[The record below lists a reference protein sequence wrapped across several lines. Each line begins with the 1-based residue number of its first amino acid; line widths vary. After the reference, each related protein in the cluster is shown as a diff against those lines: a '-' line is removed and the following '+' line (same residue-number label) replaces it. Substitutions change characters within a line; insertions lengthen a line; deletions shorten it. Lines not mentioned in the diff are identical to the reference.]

1 MRVLAAD
8 DDPVSRQVL
17 RQALRKWGYLPVL
30 AADGPAALGTLL
42 APGGPRV
49 AILDWEMPGLDGI
62 DVIREA
68 RAATPPGSLY
78 LLLLTGRT
86 ENADI
91 VRGLD
96 AGADDYLTKP
106 FDLEVLRARISVGTR
121 MVSLQASLARR
132 MEELAQAEA
141 RYRELVEGVGV
152 AVWQTDAST
161 WRLSFLN
168 RHGQEVLGHPHDW
181 CLAAR
186 DVWSEHIVPDDWPRI
201 EEFRA
206 RLLEDG
212 EAPAVEYR
220 LMRADGRVAWLRD
233 TVTVLEGPRG
243 GSVLRGVT
251 QDVSAQRLAEAER
264 EATLRMQANFVSF
277 ASHQLR
283 TPLTGIS
290 WMLEMAE
297 NEDGVPETAVEGIQ
311 SARLAAARL
320 TGLVNDLL
328 DTARLDSGRISFDV
342 EPRDLLEITK
352 GALRAVQPVVSRMGH
367 HLVERLPGAPVLVRA
382 DARYAHEALV
392 NLLSNAAKYTPERG
406 TITVAVEPGERS
418 VRWSVRDTGI
428 GIPQDAQTQLFSRFY
443 RAGNAQAIETEG
455 TGLGLYMVKLIASRM
470 NGRVWCE
477 SVEGAGSTFVVELPL
492 VREHEVAEPLPS
504 QASGAA

>member
-1 MRVLAAD
+1 MAALPALAASALSVVPAEPMRVLAAD

-17 RQALRKWGYLPVL
+17 KQALKKWGFQAVL
-30 AADGPAALGTLL
+30 CADGPTALDALL
-42 APGGPRV
+42 RPDGPRV

-68 RAATPPGSLY
+68 RAGTPPGSLY

-86 ENADI
+86 DNVDI

-121 MVSLQASLARR
+121 MMSLQLSLTRR
-132 MEELAQAEA
+132 MEELALAEA

-152 AVWQTDAST
+152 AVWQADAAT
-161 WRLSFLN
+161 WQMSFLN
-168 RHGQEVLGHPHDW
+168 RHGQQVLGHAQER
-181 CLAAR
+181 CLAID
-186 DVWSEHIVPDDWPRI
+186 DVWSHYSVPEDWPRI
-201 EEFRA
+201 QDFRA
-206 RLLEDG
+206 TLMANG
-212 EAPAVEYR
+212 EAPAIEYR
-220 LMRADGRVAWLRD
+220 LVRDDGRVAWLRD
-233 TVTVLEGPRG
+233 TVTVVHGSGE
-243 GSVLRGVT
+243 GSVVRGVT
-251 QDVSAQRLAEAER
+251 QDVTAQKLAESER

-297 NEDGVPETAVEGIQ
+297 HEDGVPPAAAEGIQ

-328 DTARLDSGRISFDV
+328 NTARLDSGVIVFET
-342 EPRDLLEITK
+342 EPRDLLEVTQ
-352 GALRAVQPVVSRMGH
+352 GALRAVQPVMTRMGH
-367 HLVERLPGAPVLVRA
+367 RLVLRMPEGPVLVRA

-392 NLLSNAAKYTPERG
+392 NLLSNAAKYTPEGG
-406 TITVAVEPGERS
+406 TVTVASNPPNAWYAGASATPGSAFPPTRWRNCSRSSS
-418 VRWSVRDTGI
+418 VRATRWR
-428 GIPQDAQTQLFSRFY
+428 SR
-443 RAGNAQAIETEG
+443 RKARG
-455 TGLGLYMVKLIASRM
+455 S
-470 NGRVWCE
+470 
-477 SVEGAGSTFVVELPL
+477 GSTW
-492 VREHEVAEPLPS
+492 
-504 QASGAA
+504 